1 MAEVGYIRVST
12 VDQSSLRQLDNI
24 DLDKVFEDKCSGKD
38 TNRPQLHALINYVR
52 EGDAVHVHDI
62 SRMARNLED
71 LIRIVNELTQRGVK
85 VSFHKENLTFTGISN
100 PMQDLML
107 NMLGAVYQFERSML
121 LERQR
126 EGIKKAKEEGKYQ
139 GRKASV
145 DREEIMALLAS
156 GLSIRKT
163 AEAAGVA
170 ASTVQR
176 VKAESAA

>member
-107 NMLGAVYQFERSML
+107 NM
-121 LERQR
+121 
-126 EGIKKAKEEGKYQ
+126 
-139 GRKASV
+139 
-145 DREEIMALLAS
+145 
-156 GLSIRKT
+156 
-163 AEAAGVA
+163 
-170 ASTVQR
+170 
-176 VKAESAA
+176 

>member
-1 MAEVGYIRVST
+1 MADVGYIRVST
-12 VDQSSLRQLDNI
+12 VEQRSERQLDSVV
-24 DLDKVFEDKCSGKD
+24 LDKVFEDKCSGKD
-38 TNRPQLHALINYVR
+38 KNRPQLQALMNYVR

-71 LIRIVNELTQRGVK
+71 LISIVNELTQRGIQ
-85 VSFHKENLTFTGISN
+85 VSFHKENLTFTGTAN

-139 GRKASV
+139 GR
-145 DREEIMALLAS
+145 
-156 GLSIRKT
+156 
-163 AEAAGVA
+163 
-170 ASTVQR
+170 
-176 VKAESAA
+176 